1 MESKNTKPYILGLIT
16 ARGGSKGIP
25 KKNITLVCGKPLIAW
40 TIETALKST
49 SLSRVIVSTDDKEI
63 AKISSDYSAEV
74 PFLRPKELAQDDSPH
89 IPVIVHAIN
98 WLESHSDER
107 PDYVFLLEPTSPFRS
122 VEDIENA
129 TKLVQEKKADSII
142 GVCRAPSHPYQAR
155 RIAQDGRLG
164 NYGYRPEGYLY
175 RQILPPVYVV
185 NGAIYL
191 VRRDVIIEKNTLITE
206 KTYAY
211 VMPAERSLNIDEPW
225 DLYLADLVLRDRNE
239 AKDF

>member
-1 MESKNTKPYILGLIT
+1 MKSESKNPYILGLIT

-25 KKNITLVCGKPLIAW
+25 RKNVTLVNGKPLIAW

-49 SLSRVIVSTDDKEI
+49 SLSRVIVSTDDEEI
-63 AKISSDYSAEV
+63 ARVSSDCSAEV

-89 IPVIVHAIN
+89 IPVIVHAIE
-98 WLESHSDER
+98 WLESHSNER
-107 PDYVFLLEPTSPFRS
+107 PDYVFLFEPTSPFRS

-129 TKLVQEKKADSII
+129 TRLVREKKADSVI
-142 GVCRAPSHPYQAR
+142 GVCRAPSHPYNAR
-155 RIAQDGRLG
+155 LIAQDGRLE
-164 NYGYRPEGYLY
+164 NHGYRPEGYLY

-191 VRRDVIIEKNTLITE
+191 VRRDVVIEKSTLITE

-211 VMPAERSLNIDEPW
+211 VMPAERSLNIDDPW
-225 DLYLADLVLRDRNE
+225 DLYLADLIFRDRNG
-239 AKDF
+239 AKDS